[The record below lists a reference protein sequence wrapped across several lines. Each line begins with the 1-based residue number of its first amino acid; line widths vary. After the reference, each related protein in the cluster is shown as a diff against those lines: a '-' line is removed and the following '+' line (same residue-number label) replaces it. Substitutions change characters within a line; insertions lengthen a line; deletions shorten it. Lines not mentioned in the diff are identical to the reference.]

1 MIRQKPRFSSPSRFS
16 SGTKTSENASS
27 PVSEARQPSFS
38 SFFEVSN
45 PSISRSRIRNEMPW
59 WPPSSV
65 VLTAVTT
72 KSARTP
78 FVMNVFEPFTT

>member
-1 MIRQKPRFSSPSRFS
+1 MSD
-16 SGTKTSENASS
+16 AC
-27 PVSEARQPSFS
+27 QPSLS
-38 SFFEVSN
+38 SFFDTEK
-45 PSISRSRIRNEMPW
+45 PSIPRSITRKEMPW

-78 FVMNVFEPFTT
+78 FVMNVFDPLTR

>member
-1 MIRQKPRFSSPSRFS
+1 MPFSI
-16 SGTKTSENASS
+16 T
-27 PVSEARQPSFS
+27 
-38 SFFEVSN
+38 
-45 PSISRSRIRNEMPW
+45 RNEMPW

-78 FVMNVFEPFTT
+78 FVMNVFDPLTT

>member
-1 MIRQKPRFSSPSRFS
+1 MPF
-16 SGTKTSENASS
+16 
-27 PVSEARQPSFS
+27 
-38 SFFEVSN
+38 
-45 PSISRSRIRNEMPW
+45 SISRNESPW
-59 WPPSSV
+59 CPPSSV

>member
-1 MIRQKPRFSSPSRFS
+1 MSD
-16 SGTKTSENASS
+16 
-27 PVSEARQPSFS
+27 ARQPSFS

-45 PSISRSRIRNEMPW
+45 PSISRSRIRNEIPW

-65 VLTAVTT
+65 VFTAVTT

>member
-1 MIRQKPRFSSPSRFS
+1 MSD
-16 SGTKTSENASS
+16 AC
-27 PVSEARQPSFS
+27 QPSFS
-38 SFFEVSN
+38 SFPATEKPSMSC
-45 PSISRSRIRNEMPW
+45 SISRNEMPW

-78 FVMNVFEPFTT
+78 LVMKVFEPLTT

>member
-1 MIRQKPRFSSPSRFS
+1 M
-16 SGTKTSENASS
+16 
-27 PVSEARQPSFS
+27 SEACQPSFS
-38 SFFEVSN
+38 SFLDGSK
-45 PSISRSRIRNEMPW
+45 PSISRSTIRNESPW

-78 FVMNVFEPFTT
+78 FVM

>member
-1 MIRQKPRFSSPSRFS
+1 M
-16 SGTKTSENASS
+16 
-27 PVSEARQPSFS
+27 SF
-38 SFFEVSN
+38 
-45 PSISRSRIRNEMPW
+45 SISRNDRPW

-65 VLTAVTT
+65 VFTAVTT